1 MLPEFREVYK
11 AVIMKIVLY
20 CHKNRCIDERSRI
33 ENPEI
38 NPHIC
43 NQSVFNR
50 GGKNL
55 Q

>member
-20 CHKNRCIDERSRI
+20 CHKNRRIDERSRI

-38 NPHIC
+38 NPHMYD
-43 NQSVFNR
+43 QSVFNR